1 MDEKYSE
8 LDLDYVR
15 EFVTEN
21 GISSDFKL
29 FSLLDE
35 NGLPSGLGKCSA
47 CEDKFQV
54 WVQFTKLYRFFFWE
68 LALKLHVRLVLKFK
82 SEPQTRKLMDI
93 LGFVSL

>member
-1 MDEKYSE
+1 MDHATPFFRCKMNFSKLSREKKELCEKIRRKEVDEKYSE

-54 WVQFTKLYRFFFWE
+54 
-68 LALKLHVRLVLKFK
+68 
-82 SEPQTRKLMDI
+82 
-93 LGFVSL
+93 

>member
-47 CEDKFQV
+47 CEDKLQV
-54 WVQFTKLYRFFFWE
+54 
-68 LALKLHVRLVLKFK
+68 
-82 SEPQTRKLMDI
+82 
-93 LGFVSL
+93 